1 MTSPKGRAEVKRAL
15 LDAAAELLA
24 ERGPEA
30 VSVRDVAARAVVN
43 HGLVHRHFGSKRE
56 LVRAVMADLTSK
68 LAAEVQAL
76 PATTM
81 PSALAT
87 TAEASVYWRVLARAL
102 LDGID
107 PRELQ
112 GGFPVVRMLLERAA
126 EAQRAGLLRR
136 DVDARLLTA
145 TGLALGL
152 GWLLFEPFVLAAT
165 GLRRRDRAR
174 LRGEALSLY
183 FDYLTPTP
191 SP

>member
-1 MTSPKGRAEVKRAL
+1 MTAPKGRAEVKRAL

-30 VSVRDVAARAVVN
+30 VSVRDVAARALVN

-68 LAAEVQAL
+68 LAAEVHAL
-76 PATTM
+76 PPTTM

-87 TAEASVYWRVLARAL
+87 TAEANVYWRVLARAL

-112 GGFPVVRMLLERAA
+112 GGFPVVRLLLDRAR
-126 EAQRAGLLRR
+126 EAQHAGLLRR

-174 LRGEALSLY
+174 LRGEALAL
-183 FDYLTPTP
+183 FLRAAAP
-191 SP
+191 